1 MLLHPVR
8 EFTSLLKTVPME
20 KQYYIKPAIEAL
32 PAQPD
37 APLLAASSEDEE
49 VTIIYPGGTQPPI
62 DDKNVVW

>member
-1 MLLHPVR
+1 
-8 EFTSLLKTVPME
+8 ME

-32 PAQPD
+32 PTEPD
-37 APLLAASSEDEE
+37 APLLAASFEDEE

>member
-1 MLLHPVR
+1 
-8 EFTSLLKTVPME
+8 ME
-20 KQYYIKPAIEAL
+20 KQYYIKPTIEAL
-32 PAQPD
+32 PSQPD